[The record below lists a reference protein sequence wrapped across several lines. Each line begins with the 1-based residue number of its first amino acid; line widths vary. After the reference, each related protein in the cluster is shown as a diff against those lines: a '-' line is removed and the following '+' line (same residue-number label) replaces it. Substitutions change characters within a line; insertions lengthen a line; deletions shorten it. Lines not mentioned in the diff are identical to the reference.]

1 MFEEYNDIDKEGD
14 YLKSEQFRNR
24 LNEQVKEENFIKGL
38 IIIYMDDDYNIVER
52 WSDGTFNIL
61 YDKEDLKKICTLKQI

>member
-61 YDKEDLKKICTLKQI
+61 YDKEGLKKICTLKQI